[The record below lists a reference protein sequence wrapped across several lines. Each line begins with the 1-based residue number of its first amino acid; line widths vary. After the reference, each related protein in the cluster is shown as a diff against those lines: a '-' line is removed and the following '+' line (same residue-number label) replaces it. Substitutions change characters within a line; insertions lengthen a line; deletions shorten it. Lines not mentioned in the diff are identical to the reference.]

1 MFEVQERL
9 LVLCTVKGKVED
21 AVLGLCVTNA
31 ALE

>member
-9 LVLCTVKGKVED
+9 LVKGKVED
-21 AVLGLCVTNA
+21 AVLGLRVTNA